1 MGTARGAALAE
12 HPFAGSQ
19 DNIKATCSQLHFPM
33 RPKRR
38 SGRKRMRSQLFL
50 EELPREQEPCV
61 VIFVLSVSFPLGPRA
76 LRGSCPPADMNS
88 FQSLCTT
95 LRFQVWAETPP
106 PCSTCRLSGPTLE
119 LFHWQHLLFGEV
131 PQRGDGYSGWKP
143 TTQRSEEGQ
152 REEVRVRTA
161 TAAHLELNEGEERKT
176 RFGLDHP
183 TYNPPRPPTPILAG
197 ARRCQEQVSSLINAA
212 ACAKSA
218 ERHCKLETGFPSSQ
232 SFEEAS
238 ATGQGALSTFLG

>member
-61 VIFVLSVSFPLGPRA
+61 VIFVLSVSFPPGPCA

-95 LRFQVWAETPP
+95 LRFQVWAETPHAQHADSRAP
-106 PCSTCRLSGPTLE
+106 PWSCSIGSICFLVKSPRGAMVTPVGN
-119 LFHWQHLLFGEV
+119 LLPSV
-131 PQRGDGYSGWKP
+131 AR
-143 TTQRSEEGQ
+143 RA
-152 REEVRVRTA
+152 R
-161 TAAHLELNEGEERKT
+161 ERK
-176 RFGLDHP
+176 
-183 TYNPPRPPTPILAG
+183 
-197 ARRCQEQVSSLINAA
+197 CVCEQPQQHI
-212 ACAKSA
+212 
-218 ERHCKLETGFPSSQ
+218 
-232 SFEEAS
+232 
-238 ATGQGALSTFLG
+238 